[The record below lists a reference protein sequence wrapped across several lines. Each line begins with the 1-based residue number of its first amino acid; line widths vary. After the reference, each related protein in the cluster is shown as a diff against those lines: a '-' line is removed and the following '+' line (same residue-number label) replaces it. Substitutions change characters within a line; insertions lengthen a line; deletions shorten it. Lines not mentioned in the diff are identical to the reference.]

1 MPHIHMPISAQQ
13 EKREYERVAREY
25 GNVRRFRNP
34 VVEAVERRRGWVI
47 RREGGSGDMG
57 LSRSLGNEGRLGQLK
72 EQGTGMDEQSVMDR
86 MWRRSLVVS
95 SNNE

>member
-1 MPHIHMPISAQQ
+1 MPHIHMPISVQQ

-34 VVEAVERRRGWVI
+34 VGEAVERSRWWVI
-47 RREGGSGDMG
+47 RREGGRGDMG
-57 LSRSLGNEGRLGQLK
+57 LRTGLGNEGRLAQLRGEGAGQ
-72 EQGTGMDEQSVMDR
+72 DEQSVMER